1 MLLKGQ
7 VDLSIHKMVNK
18 FQSIP
23 SIRMELF
30 KTILETHSIKMINS
44 LEEQGLILHWTKN
57 KKIILKRIIF
67 KKTKNL

>member
-7 VDLSIHKMVNK
+7 VDLSIHKMENK
-18 FQSIP
+18 YQSIP

-30 KTILETHSIKMINS
+30 KIILETHSIKMINS

-57 KKIILKRIIF
+57 KKIFLARIVCP
-67 KKTKNL
+67 

>member
-7 VDLSIHKMVNK
+7 VDLSIHKMENK

-30 KTILETHSIKMINS
+30 KIILETHSIKMINS
-44 LEEQGLILHWTKN
+44 LEEQGLILYWTKN

-67 KKTKNL
+67 RKTKNL

>member
-30 KTILETHSIKMINS
+30 KTILETHSIKMINN
-44 LEEQGLILHWTKN
+44 LEEQGLTLY
-57 KKIILKRIIF
+57 
-67 KKTKNL
+67 

>member
-7 VDLSIHKMVNK
+7 VDLSIHKMENK

-44 LEEQGLILHWTKN
+44 LEEQGLILY
-57 KKIILKRIIF
+57 
-67 KKTKNL
+67 

>member
-1 MLLKGQ
+1 MLLKGE
-7 VDLSIHKMVNK
+7 VDLSIPKMENK

-30 KTILETHSIKMINS
+30 KIILETHSIKMINS
-44 LEEQGLILHWTKN
+44 LEEQGLILYWTKN

-67 KKTKNL
+67 RKTKNL

>member
-7 VDLSIHKMVNK
+7 VDLSIHKMENK

-30 KTILETHSIKMINS
+30 KIILETHSIKMINS
-44 LEEQGLILHWTKN
+44 LEVQGLTLYWTKN
-57 KKIILKRIIF
+57 KKIIPKRIIF